1 MTFVIYPAI
10 DLIDGK
16 CVRLYQGDYS
26 KETVYE
32 DDPVSQALRF
42 EAEGAQWLHVVDL
55 DAARTGSLKNTEI
68 IREIC
73 KQLEIPIQVGGG
85 IREYD
90 TARHLY
96 DIGVER
102 TVIGTAAVEDPEL
115 VSKVAND
122 GYRVAV
128 GVDGKNGFVATRGWK
143 VATDIKVVDTLH
155 QLEESGAETAIVT
168 DIQRDGTMGGSDLS
182 GLKNILSKVK
192 IPLIASGGLGS
203 LKHLSDLLQLRS
215 QNPQLAGIIT
225 GKALYEDKLNL
236 KDLISMTNES
246 TVEEIFND

>member
-1 MTFVIYPAI
+1 M
-10 DLIDGK
+10 
-16 CVRLYQGDYS
+16 
-26 KETVYE
+26 
-32 DDPVSQALRF
+32 
-42 EAEGAQWLHVVDL
+42 
-55 DAARTGSLKNTEI
+55 
-68 IREIC
+68 
-73 KQLEIPIQVGGG
+73 
-85 IREYD
+85 
-90 TARHLY
+90 Y

-143 VATDIKVVDTLH
+143 VATDIKVVDILH

-246 TVEEIFND
+246 TVEENFND